1 MPLQKKSSEDF
12 WRPGPLASHNPTG
25 DWRAREHQT
34 TLRPHPWAN
43 LRWQYTIK
51 SEMLNYS
58 STHLNGATIDMHMPY
73 ALFQYCISC
82 ILEIANHHAFT
93 CESSRPKWDQH
104 GSTPLT
110 QCGVVQVFGAFH
122 LQAQAS
128 CKAPLGRGTCGTKE
142 NNHDAKGPKGADPA
156 RTGPGER
163 VPSASVSC
171 HFTDRG

>member
-1 MPLQKKSSEDF
+1 
-12 WRPGPLASHNPTG
+12 
-25 DWRAREHQT
+25 
-34 TLRPHPWAN
+34 
-43 LRWQYTIK
+43 
-51 SEMLNYS
+51 MLNYS

-104 GSTPLT
+104 RSTPLT

-142 NNHDAKGPKGADPA
+142 NNHDAKGPKGAIQPGQDPVNGSRQHPSA
-156 RTGPGER
+156 VILQTGGKTGCRTLLQVLKQSF
-163 VPSASVSC
+163 VPS
-171 HFTDRG
+171 DLQ